1 MKGIPHTF
9 KLWIVL
15 LACTPLHGA
24 GCRGPSQPKPADPV
38 QEGAEEPLVDPLD
51 GVHFRFVVAV
61 ERCFV
66 GRFDVDDP
74 IWRVRMQPV
83 DTPRPLRDADELG
96 DRHLLVVIED
106 HEVLMD
112 VNALSFLRVAGDAVD
127 RLSDRLTSRR

>member
-1 MKGIPHTF
+1 
-9 KLWIVL
+9 V
-15 LACTPLHGA
+15 
-24 GCRGPSQPKPADPV
+24 R
-38 QEGAEEPLVDPLD
+38 
-51 GVHFRFVVAV
+51 AV
-61 ERCFV
+61 EALPPHREEIAEGEGSIL

-83 DTPRPLRDADELG
+83 DTPRPLRDADELR